1 MGVCFIACSSER
13 PVPPPDLPAVG
24 GQVSLLRFPAGGG
37 PVQAYHP
44 DSLTESEWASHP
56 VPPIRRALGANLDE
70 RLVWAIDAEDRLVG
84 IDLETRVVR
93 RRLAGVRVGS
103 VGPDGSLY
111 LVDTSQRIVRLARRD
126 EVRFP
131 DPLPALPRALYPAV
145 NDQVIAI
152 TRSPARLITASAD
165 QQVHSAPIPGGEV
178 SATSWGDLV
187 AIASDSGVTLHET
200 GGEHVQRSLPVR
212 PARRV
217 IFSPSGHRLFVSQPR
232 EPLLRV
238 FDRFQLRELDP
249 LRLPGVP
256 REFRVDASGRWLL
269 AHREAGDSVWV
280 MDLTTGRLAAQVL
293 ADWGP
298 DLPLVAGASSLLIRQ
313 GDDVVSLDLRQVP
326 AREIARLKGGGTDFW
341 LAVFWVPPERVP
353 AAIAAAESIAVQQ
366 DSALAS
372 GVLPA
377 QPDSI
382 VMYLQVSR
390 TQNAEW
396 ASLLMKQLQADGF
409 PAAILDPTEPED
421 GYRVV
426 VGPYATRESAD
437 SVGRAMGRPY
447 FVLRQPAPRR

>member
-1 MGVCFIACSSER
+1 MKDPRSCARTAARKSRAAVFVGVCFIACSSER

-269 AHREAGDSVWV
+269 AHREAGDSNVV
-280 MDLTTGRLAAQVL
+280 
-293 ADWGP
+293 
-298 DLPLVAGASSLLIRQ
+298 
-313 GDDVVSLDLRQVP
+313 GDD
-326 AREIARLKGGGTDFW
+326 
-341 LAVFWVPPERVP
+341 
-353 AAIAAAESIAVQQ
+353 
-366 DSALAS
+366 
-372 GVLPA
+372 PA
-377 QPDSI
+377 QTDQGEVEEKQQTLEEFRMSFQHARSVPRTASPASTSGGMHTQAPDH
-382 VMYLQVSR
+382 R
-390 TQNAEW
+390 RR
-396 ASLLMKQLQADGF
+396 
-409 PAAILDPTEPED
+409 EP
-421 GYRVV
+421 
-426 VGPYATRESAD
+426 P
-437 SVGRAMGRPY
+437 MIMP
-447 FVLRQPAPRR
+447 